1 MLGSGTPT
9 CNFPGKIPAGL
20 DLPSDVADEKR
31 VEEARKNWDSCERMD
46 VFDSFVFPQLWLTMV
61 NSEI

>member
-1 MLGSGTPT
+1 
-9 CNFPGKIPAGL
+9 
-20 DLPSDVADEKR
+20 VDEKR